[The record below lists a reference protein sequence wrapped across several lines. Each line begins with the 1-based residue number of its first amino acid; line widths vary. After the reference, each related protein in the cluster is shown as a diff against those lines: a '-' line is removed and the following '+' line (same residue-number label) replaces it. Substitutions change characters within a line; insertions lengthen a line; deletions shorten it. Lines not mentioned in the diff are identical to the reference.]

1 MRIGG
6 GDARGRRL
14 KSGRKGIR
22 PTTARVKSALFSML
36 GPGGP
41 AGRRVLDLFAGS
53 GALGVEALSRGAV
66 RAEFVEADER
76 RCQEIRGILT
86 ELGMAERARVHCGDA
101 TKVSRRLDGEFDI
114 VFIDPPY
121 EKDPFEEVLSAL
133 NERGALAEDAVIFA
147 EHSVRLVL
155 PERLPGARLERRRRY
170 GDTAVSVY
178 RREQVASQGQ

>member
-22 PTTARVKSALFSML
+22 PATARVKSALFSML

-41 AGRRVLDLFAGS
+41 TGRRVLDLFAGS
-53 GALGVEALSRGAV
+53 GAFGVEALSRGAA
-66 RAEFVEADER
+66 RAEFVEANER
-76 RCQEIRGILT
+76 RCQEIRRILT

-121 EKDPFEEVLSAL
+121 AEDPFEDVLSAM
-133 NERGALAEDAVIFA
+133 NEKGALAADAVVFA
-147 EHSVRLVL
+147 EHGVRLVL
-155 PERLPGARLERRRRY
+155 PERLPGVRLERRRRY

-178 RREQVASQGQ
+178 RRERVASQGS